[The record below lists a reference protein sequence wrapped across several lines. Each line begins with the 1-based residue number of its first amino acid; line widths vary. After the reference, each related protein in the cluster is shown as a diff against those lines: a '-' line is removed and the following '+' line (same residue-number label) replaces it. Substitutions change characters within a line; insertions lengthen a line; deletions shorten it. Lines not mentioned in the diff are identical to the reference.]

1 MAIVIRSGQFISRMT
16 LGINPTGISGA
27 PAGGTVDIST
37 FPNLTGF
44 FANGCGLSNIIG
56 LDGQSRFR
64 AIDVSSNRLAIPCPS
79 IAQNSGLVSF
89 TANNNRFTGSI
100 PTFGNNA
107 ILSTYHIGMN
117 PGISGAY
124 PVITGLTGLQNLY
137 THGCNLNG
145 PLPPITRSNPALFR
159 FWSHTNKI
167 TGSIPNFVTGT
178 VVLDYQCQG
187 NLLSGDIPDLRP
199 VQTLRTFNCSINNL
213 TGFTGNFPTGL
224 NGTTNNRL
232 TVNCT
237 ANALTFD
244 AVSRLLQAAVDSSC
258 ISGTLNLQGGTNA
271 SPTGA
276 TNTAN
281 INTLTGV
288 PPTGRGWTITRN

>member
-1 MAIVIRSGQFISRMT
+1 MSIFINSGQFITS
-16 LGINPTGISGA
+16 LSLSINPTGINGSGA
-27 PAGGTVDIST
+27 GGYVDLSSFT
-37 FPNLTGF
+37 NLTGF
-44 FANGCGLSNIIG
+44 YANGDGLTGIGPLSNCR
-56 LDGQSRFR
+56 LLRR
-64 AIDVSSNRLAIPCPS
+64 IDIFNNV
-79 IAQNSGLVSF
+79 IAGPVPDIVQNTGLVSF

-167 TGSIPNFVTGT
+167 TGSIPDFVTGT